1 MYLRKNLYREDTNV
15 FSYYILTAILLN
27 DYYGFM
33 RWCEKNNIGFIRF
46 NSTEKNLR
54 DFGELIKDLY
64 NTKSMHQ
71 GLNCISNSINN
82 KLYKNKYAGKSPEL
96 LEEQRKWVGN
106 TTRMSCIELL

>member
-54 DFGELIKDLY
+54 DFG
-64 NTKSMHQ
+64 
-71 GLNCISNSINN
+71 
-82 KLYKNKYAGKSPEL
+82 
-96 LEEQRKWVGN
+96 
-106 TTRMSCIELL
+106 